1 MPRGGAIAL
10 SPQNPLTEQIKSKLQ
25 SKILFFF
32 TFFFHIFFPFLKL
45 FYLEYPLAPTVIFFD
60 SLDQM
65 NAHVESN
72 YYGSTSYPY
81 LCFGVAFTSSGTYS
95 CNQKYE
101 YNIRFNVSR
110 GKSDVYNTD
119 KTITSTTIP
128 FVKYKKKKYI
138 KF

>member
-10 SPQNPLTEQIKSKLQ
+10 SPQNTLTEQIKSKLQ

-32 TFFFHIFFPFLKL
+32 TFFFHIFEL

-81 LCFGVAFTSSGTYS
+81 LCFGVAFTSSG
-95 CNQKYE
+95 NGKYE

-119 KTITSTTIP
+119 RTIVPITIP
-128 FVKYKKKKYI
+128 FVKYKQI
-138 KF
+138 KFPRFLE